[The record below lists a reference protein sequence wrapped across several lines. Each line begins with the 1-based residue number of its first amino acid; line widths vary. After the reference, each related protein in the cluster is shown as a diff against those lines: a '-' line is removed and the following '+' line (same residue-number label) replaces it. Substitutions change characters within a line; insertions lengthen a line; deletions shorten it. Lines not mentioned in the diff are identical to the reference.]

1 MVSSNDEF
9 WEWRE
14 RLFLLRGKYKDTPPG
29 FRSDEEAL
37 REWERF
43 IREKEEYAAR
53 NRHRIQASYCPPE
66 EPFVGREGYLE
77 EIQRRFQEW
86 ESPVVLYGIGGIG
99 KTALA
104 RAYIR
109 KHRQDYD
116 AVLFLSCQ
124 ADLKSVICDDC
135 QLPIVNLQYSAD
147 KYGNKNRY
155 FKEKIKV
162 LQDIAGETRLLL
174 VFDDCNMDRDAK
186 MATVF
191 SLPCHILVTTR
202 MDLSV
207 WGAYKGIRIRELE
220 TDKEW
225 AQFVG
230 ADQDRKLT
238 PEEIKA
244 ILEYREQ
251 VNGHTLFM
259 MMRVRGIEIQGD
271 LLDTVAR
278 DLLSRFRLG
287 KMEKQALRELSI
299 MPVQGISRS
308 LYRKVSRVTDRAV
321 DCLADHL
328 LVRREMV
335 CGADQE
341 DEKEDEIL
349 SLHPLIAEAA
359 RAVFAPSLENCHKL
373 VDGFSHLLYYTWN
386 RTYLQNQRM
395 EPYVFAL
402 ISAFPRPLPWLARQL
417 DTVATFLWIQG
428 YYDEAESWYR
438 KGYEVLEKCPS
449 FDKLYYQART
459 NACSKISRIFRY
471 QGEYQSALELI
482 EEALRHAEALREE
495 SERGAWYDWEGN
507 WEVLYH
513 YALLDKAKI
522 LLGMER
528 NEEAEAL
535 CREGL
540 GYVRRVQE
548 KKGAEEF
555 RENEFKSVLVEVLA
569 ARGEFGQAKELC
581 RDMVEK
587 AERYRG
593 RYFKDTLS
601 CREQLGDVCM
611 AAGDFREAGEE
622 YEAVRSFLCR
632 EYPYQEEWIRRIDE
646 KLSGSRTARPH
657 MAGENR
663 GDRM

>member
-124 ADLKSVICDDC
+124 
-135 QLPIVNLQYSAD
+135 
-147 KYGNKNRY
+147 
-155 FKEKIKV
+155 
-162 LQDIAGETRLLL
+162 DIAGETRLLL

-202 MDLSV
+202 MDPSV

-230 ADQDRKLT
+230 AYQDRKLT

-287 KMEKQALRELSI
+287 KMEKQ
-299 MPVQGISRS
+299 
-308 LYRKVSRVTDRAV
+308 
-321 DCLADHL
+321 
-328 LVRREMV
+328 
-335 CGADQE
+335 
-341 DEKEDEIL
+341 
-349 SLHPLIAEAA
+349 
-359 RAVFAPSLENCHKL
+359 
-373 VDGFSHLLYYTWN
+373 
-386 RTYLQNQRM
+386 
-395 EPYVFAL
+395 
-402 ISAFPRPLPWLARQL
+402 
-417 DTVATFLWIQG
+417 
-428 YYDEAESWYR
+428 
-438 KGYEVLEKCPS
+438 
-449 FDKLYYQART
+449 
-459 NACSKISRIFRY
+459 
-471 QGEYQSALELI
+471 
-482 EEALRHAEALREE
+482 ALREE

-555 RENEFKSVLVEVLA
+555 RENEFKSVLEEVLA
-569 ARGEFGQAKELC
+569 ARGEFGQTKELC

-622 YEAVRSFLCR
+622 YEAVRSFLRR

>member
-1 MVSSNDEF
+1 M
-9 WEWRE
+9 
-14 RLFLLRGKYKDTPPG
+14 
-29 FRSDEEAL
+29 
-37 REWERF
+37 
-43 IREKEEYAAR
+43 
-53 NRHRIQASYCPPE
+53 
-66 EPFVGREGYLE
+66 
-77 EIQRRFQEW
+77 
-86 ESPVVLYGIGGIG
+86 
-99 KTALA
+99 
-104 RAYIR
+104 
-109 KHRQDYD
+109 
-116 AVLFLSCQ
+116 
-124 ADLKSVICDDC
+124 ICDDC

-202 MDLSV
+202 MDPSV

-220 TDKEW
+220 TDKKW

-230 ADQDRKLT
+230 AYQDKKLT

-287 KMEKQALRELSI
+287 KMEKQALRE
-299 MPVQGISRS
+299 
-308 LYRKVSRVTDRAV
+308 
-321 DCLADHL
+321 
-328 LVRREMV
+328 
-335 CGADQE
+335 
-341 DEKEDEIL
+341 
-349 SLHPLIAEAA
+349 
-359 RAVFAPSLENCHKL
+359 
-373 VDGFSHLLYYTWN
+373 
-386 RTYLQNQRM
+386 
-395 EPYVFAL
+395 
-402 ISAFPRPLPWLARQL
+402 
-417 DTVATFLWIQG
+417 
-428 YYDEAESWYR
+428 
-438 KGYEVLEKCPS
+438 
-449 FDKLYYQART
+449 
-459 NACSKISRIFRY
+459 
-471 QGEYQSALELI
+471 
-482 EEALRHAEALREE
+482 E

-548 KKGAEEF
+548 K
-555 RENEFKSVLVEVLA
+555 RVRRSSVKMSL
-569 ARGEFGQAKELC
+569 
-581 RDMVEK
+581 K
-587 AERYRG
+587 ASWWKCWR
-593 RYFKDTLS
+593 
-601 CREQLGDVCM
+601 Q
-611 AAGDFREAGEE
+611 
-622 YEAVRSFLCR
+622 
-632 EYPYQEEWIRRIDE
+632 
-646 KLSGSRTARPH
+646 
-657 MAGENR
+657 GENSGR
-663 GDRM
+663 QRNCAGIW

>member
-1 MVSSNDEF
+1 M
-9 WEWRE
+9 
-14 RLFLLRGKYKDTPPG
+14 
-29 FRSDEEAL
+29 
-37 REWERF
+37 
-43 IREKEEYAAR
+43 
-53 NRHRIQASYCPPE
+53 
-66 EPFVGREGYLE
+66 
-77 EIQRRFQEW
+77 
-86 ESPVVLYGIGGIG
+86 
-99 KTALA
+99 
-104 RAYIR
+104 
-109 KHRQDYD
+109 
-116 AVLFLSCQ
+116 
-124 ADLKSVICDDC
+124 ICDDC

-202 MDLSV
+202 MDPSV

-230 ADQDRKLT
+230 AYQDRTLT

-287 KMEKQALRELSI
+287 KMEKQ
-299 MPVQGISRS
+299 
-308 LYRKVSRVTDRAV
+308 
-321 DCLADHL
+321 
-328 LVRREMV
+328 
-335 CGADQE
+335 
-341 DEKEDEIL
+341 
-349 SLHPLIAEAA
+349 
-359 RAVFAPSLENCHKL
+359 
-373 VDGFSHLLYYTWN
+373 
-386 RTYLQNQRM
+386 
-395 EPYVFAL
+395 
-402 ISAFPRPLPWLARQL
+402 
-417 DTVATFLWIQG
+417 
-428 YYDEAESWYR
+428 
-438 KGYEVLEKCPS
+438 
-449 FDKLYYQART
+449 
-459 NACSKISRIFRY
+459 
-471 QGEYQSALELI
+471 
-482 EEALRHAEALREE
+482 ALREE

-569 ARGEFGQAKELC
+569 ARGEFGQAKKLC

-622 YEAVRSFLCR
+622 YETVRSFLRR

-657 MAGENR
+657 MAGENS

>member
-9 WEWRE
+9 WDWRE

-202 MDLSV
+202 MDPSV

-230 ADQDRKLT
+230 AYQDRKLT

-244 ILEYREQ
+244 ILEYWEQ

-287 KMEKQALRELSI
+287 KMEKQAL
-299 MPVQGISRS
+299 
-308 LYRKVSRVTDRAV
+308 
-321 DCLADHL
+321 
-328 LVRREMV
+328 
-335 CGADQE
+335 
-341 DEKEDEIL
+341 
-349 SLHPLIAEAA
+349 
-359 RAVFAPSLENCHKL
+359 
-373 VDGFSHLLYYTWN
+373 
-386 RTYLQNQRM
+386 
-395 EPYVFAL
+395 
-402 ISAFPRPLPWLARQL
+402 
-417 DTVATFLWIQG
+417 
-428 YYDEAESWYR
+428 
-438 KGYEVLEKCPS
+438 
-449 FDKLYYQART
+449 
-459 NACSKISRIFRY
+459 
-471 QGEYQSALELI
+471 
-482 EEALRHAEALREE
+482 
-495 SERGAWYDWEGN
+495 
-507 WEVLYH
+507 
-513 YALLDKAKI
+513 
-522 LLGMER
+522 
-528 NEEAEAL
+528 
-535 CREGL
+535 REGL

-622 YEAVRSFLCR
+622 YEAVRSFLRR

>member
-124 ADLKSVICDDC
+124 
-135 QLPIVNLQYSAD
+135 
-147 KYGNKNRY
+147 
-155 FKEKIKV
+155 
-162 LQDIAGETRLLL
+162 DIAGETRLLL

-202 MDLSV
+202 MDPSV

-230 ADQDRKLT
+230 AYQDRKLT

-287 KMEKQALRELSI
+287 KMEKQ
-299 MPVQGISRS
+299 
-308 LYRKVSRVTDRAV
+308 
-321 DCLADHL
+321 
-328 LVRREMV
+328 
-335 CGADQE
+335 
-341 DEKEDEIL
+341 
-349 SLHPLIAEAA
+349 
-359 RAVFAPSLENCHKL
+359 
-373 VDGFSHLLYYTWN
+373 
-386 RTYLQNQRM
+386 
-395 EPYVFAL
+395 
-402 ISAFPRPLPWLARQL
+402 
-417 DTVATFLWIQG
+417 
-428 YYDEAESWYR
+428 
-438 KGYEVLEKCPS
+438 
-449 FDKLYYQART
+449 
-459 NACSKISRIFRY
+459 
-471 QGEYQSALELI
+471 
-482 EEALRHAEALREE
+482 ALREE

-587 AERYRG
+587 AERYRD

-622 YEAVRSFLCR
+622 YEAVRSFLRR

>member
-1 MVSSNDEF
+1 MVSSNDKF

-202 MDLSV
+202 MDPSV

-287 KMEKQALRELSI
+287 KMEKQ
-299 MPVQGISRS
+299 
-308 LYRKVSRVTDRAV
+308 
-321 DCLADHL
+321 
-328 LVRREMV
+328 
-335 CGADQE
+335 
-341 DEKEDEIL
+341 
-349 SLHPLIAEAA
+349 
-359 RAVFAPSLENCHKL
+359 
-373 VDGFSHLLYYTWN
+373 
-386 RTYLQNQRM
+386 
-395 EPYVFAL
+395 
-402 ISAFPRPLPWLARQL
+402 
-417 DTVATFLWIQG
+417 
-428 YYDEAESWYR
+428 
-438 KGYEVLEKCPS
+438 
-449 FDKLYYQART
+449 
-459 NACSKISRIFRY
+459 
-471 QGEYQSALELI
+471 
-482 EEALRHAEALREE
+482 ALREE

-622 YEAVRSFLCR
+622 YEAVRSFLRR

>member
-86 ESPVVLYGIGGIG
+86 ESPVVLYGVGGIG

-202 MDLSV
+202 MDPSV

-230 ADQDRKLT
+230 AYQDRKLT

-287 KMEKQALRELSI
+287 KMEKQAL
-299 MPVQGISRS
+299 
-308 LYRKVSRVTDRAV
+308 
-321 DCLADHL
+321 
-328 LVRREMV
+328 
-335 CGADQE
+335 
-341 DEKEDEIL
+341 
-349 SLHPLIAEAA
+349 
-359 RAVFAPSLENCHKL
+359 
-373 VDGFSHLLYYTWN
+373 
-386 RTYLQNQRM
+386 
-395 EPYVFAL
+395 
-402 ISAFPRPLPWLARQL
+402 
-417 DTVATFLWIQG
+417 
-428 YYDEAESWYR
+428 
-438 KGYEVLEKCPS
+438 
-449 FDKLYYQART
+449 
-459 NACSKISRIFRY
+459 
-471 QGEYQSALELI
+471 
-482 EEALRHAEALREE
+482 
-495 SERGAWYDWEGN
+495 
-507 WEVLYH
+507 
-513 YALLDKAKI
+513 
-522 LLGMER
+522 
-528 NEEAEAL
+528 
-535 CREGL
+535 REGL

-622 YEAVRSFLCR
+622 YEAVRSFLRR

>member
-202 MDLSV
+202 MDPSV

-230 ADQDRKLT
+230 AYQDRKLT

-287 KMEKQALRELSI
+287 KMEKQALRE
-299 MPVQGISRS
+299 
-308 LYRKVSRVTDRAV
+308 
-321 DCLADHL
+321 
-328 LVRREMV
+328 
-335 CGADQE
+335 
-341 DEKEDEIL
+341 
-349 SLHPLIAEAA
+349 
-359 RAVFAPSLENCHKL
+359 
-373 VDGFSHLLYYTWN
+373 
-386 RTYLQNQRM
+386 
-395 EPYVFAL
+395 
-402 ISAFPRPLPWLARQL
+402 
-417 DTVATFLWIQG
+417 
-428 YYDEAESWYR
+428 
-438 KGYEVLEKCPS
+438 
-449 FDKLYYQART
+449 
-459 NACSKISRIFRY
+459 
-471 QGEYQSALELI
+471 ELG
-482 EEALRHAEALREE
+482 H
-495 SERGAWYDWEGN
+495 
-507 WEVLYH
+507 
-513 YALLDKAKI
+513 
-522 LLGMER
+522 
-528 NEEAEAL
+528 
-535 CREGL
+535 
-540 GYVRRVQE
+540 VRRVQE

-569 ARGEFGQAKELC
+569 ARGEFGQAKKLC

-622 YEAVRSFLCR
+622 YEAVRSFLRR

>member
-202 MDLSV
+202 MDPSV

-230 ADQDRKLT
+230 AYQDRKLT

-287 KMEKQALRELSI
+287 KMEKQALRE
-299 MPVQGISRS
+299 
-308 LYRKVSRVTDRAV
+308 
-321 DCLADHL
+321 
-328 LVRREMV
+328 
-335 CGADQE
+335 
-341 DEKEDEIL
+341 
-349 SLHPLIAEAA
+349 
-359 RAVFAPSLENCHKL
+359 
-373 VDGFSHLLYYTWN
+373 
-386 RTYLQNQRM
+386 
-395 EPYVFAL
+395 
-402 ISAFPRPLPWLARQL
+402 
-417 DTVATFLWIQG
+417 
-428 YYDEAESWYR
+428 
-438 KGYEVLEKCPS
+438 
-449 FDKLYYQART
+449 
-459 NACSKISRIFRY
+459 
-471 QGEYQSALELI
+471 
-482 EEALRHAEALREE
+482 E

-535 CREGL
+535 CREIL
-540 GYVRRVQE
+540 DCHDKLCAQYQ
-548 KKGAEEF
+548 KKA
-555 RENEFKSVLVEVLA
+555 
-569 ARGEFGQAKELC
+569 
-581 RDMVEK
+581 
-587 AERYRG
+587 
-593 RYFKDTLS
+593 
-601 CREQLGDVCM
+601 
-611 AAGDFREAGEE
+611 
-622 YEAVRSFLCR
+622 
-632 EYPYQEEWIRRIDE
+632 
-646 KLSGSRTARPH
+646 
-657 MAGENR
+657 
-663 GDRM
+663 